1 MDPLLITLL
10 VFLCAFGGILLGTY
24 MREQLPDHHLGDDS
38 KDIVKLSTGLI
49 ATLTALTLGLL
60 VASAND
66 SFQSFNDGLDKM
78 GADFLTMDRAMAAYG
93 PETHEA
99 REALR
104 QYALIV
110 LLVNWPEDK
119 DKLEGLVTPA
129 EMAASASIL
138 QAPSAFSQQR
148 LAGLKGALALSNI
161 QDKLLKLAP
170 KDDAQRWRQARAL
183 EISGKM
189 VEQRWLLIEQ
199 TQAAALPTPFLVML
213 VIWLVILF
221 ITFSLF
227 APSNKTV
234 KTVLILC
241 AMSVSGAIFL
251 MLELGKPTG
260 GLLKA
265 SSAPI
270 IKVLDLLGQ

>member
-1 MDPLLITLL
+1 MDPSLITLL
-10 VFLCAFGGILLGTY
+10 VFICCFGGILLGAY
-24 MREQLPDHHLGDDS
+24 MREKLPDHHLGDDS

-49 ATLTALTLGLL
+49 ATLTALTLSLL
-60 VASAND
+60 VASANG

-78 GADFLTMDRAMAAYG
+78 GADILTMDRAMAAYG
-93 PETHEA
+93 PETQEA
-99 REALR
+99 RIALR

-119 DKLEGLVTPA
+119 DKLEGLATPA
-129 EMAASASIL
+129 ELAASPSIL
-138 QAPSAFSQQR
+138 QTPSAFSQRR
-148 LAGLKGALALSNI
+148 LAGLKGALALSDI
-161 QDKLLKLAP
+161 QDKLLRLTP
-170 KDDAQRWRQARAL
+170 KDDAQHWRQARAL

-189 VEQRWLLIEQ
+189 TEQRWLMIEQ
-199 TQAAALPTPFLVML
+199 TQAASLPTPFLVVL

-221 ITFSLF
+221 VAFSLF

-251 MLELGKPTG
+251 MLELSKPTG

-270 IKVLDLLGQ
+270 LKVLDLIGQ